1 MRTLLHDGSKSRR
14 ALMKM
19 RAAVLAGIGKKFEI
33 KEIEIAPPKRNEV
46 LVKIKAT
53 GLCASDLNAVD
64 GKRNLVPFPAVI
76 GHEAAGIVQ
85 EVGDNVSNVSVG
97 DHVIISIVPN
107 CGKCKYCQI
116 GQPNFCSTAGDAMGV
131 GGLFDGTSRLSLNGE
146 KINQFLCVASFA
158 EYAVVPDSGIIKIN
172 KEMPLDRAALISCAV
187 LTGYGAV
194 VNTAKVKPK
203 STVAVFGCGGV
214 GLNTIQAAKI
224 VGASH
229 IIAVDITEDKL
240 ELAKTFGATHVIN
253 SKNSDPVK
261 SIKDLTGGVD
271 YAFEALGKE
280 ETIQAAWKSVGAF
293 GQLTL
298 VGLMKHGAT
307 LTIDAG
313 PFVNEQSIKG
323 CYFGSSNIKT
333 DVPMLVENYMNKKLK
348 LDELITSRIKLEE
361 LDVAFERLRQGEG
374 ARNVIVF
381 E

>member
-1 MRTLLHDGSKSRR
+1 
-14 ALMKM
+14 MKM
-19 RAAVLAGIGKKFEI
+19 RAAVLADIGKKFEI
-33 KEIEIAPPKRNEV
+33 KELEIDTPKKNEV

-64 GKRNLVPFPAVI
+64 GKRKLVPFPAVI
-76 GHEAAGIVQ
+76 GHEAAGVVEAIG
-85 EVGDNVSNVSVG
+85 ENVTNVVPG

-107 CGKCKYCQI
+107 CGTCEYCKK
-116 GQPNFCSTAGDAMGV
+116 GQPNFCSTAGDAMGQ

-146 KINQFLCVASFA
+146 KINQFLCVAAFA
-158 EYAVVPDSGIIKIN
+158 EYSVVPDSGIIKID
-172 KEMPLDRAALISCAV
+172 KAMPLDRAALISCAV

-194 VNTAKVKPK
+194 VNTAKVKAG
-203 STVAVFGCGGV
+203 SNVAVFGCGGV

-224 VGASH
+224 VGASQ
-229 IIAVDITEDKL
+229 IIAVDITEEKL
-240 ELAKTFGATHVIN
+240 DLAKALGATHIVN
-253 SKNSDPVK
+253 SKNDDPVK
-261 SIKDLTGGVD
+261 MIKDLTGGVD
-271 YAFEALGKE
+271 YAFEALGRE

-293 GQLTL
+293 GQLIL

-323 CYFGSSNIKT
+323 CYFGSSDIKK
-333 DVPMLVENYMNKKLK
+333 DVPMLVDNYMNKKLK
-348 LDELITSRIKLEE
+348 LDELITSRIKLED

>member
-1 MRTLLHDGSKSRR
+1 
-14 ALMKM
+14 MKM
-19 RAAVLAGIGKKFEI
+19 KAAVLKNVGEKFEI
-33 KEIEIAPPKRNEV
+33 KELEIAAPKTNEV

-76 GHEAAGIVQ
+76 GHEAAGIV
-85 EVGDNVSNVSVG
+85 EAIGENVTNVAVG

-107 CGKCKYCQI
+107 CGNCEYCQQ
-116 GQPNFCSTAGDAMGV
+116 GHPNFCVTAGNAMGQ
-131 GGLFDGTSRLSLNGE
+131 GGLFDGTSRLSLDGE

-158 EYAVVPDSGIIKIN
+158 EYSVVPASGVIKID

-194 VNTAKVKPK
+194 TNTAKVEAG

-214 GLNTIQAAKI
+214 GLNTIQAARI
-224 VGASH
+224 VGATT
-229 IIAVDITEDKL
+229 IIAVDISDEKL
-240 ELAKTFGATHVIN
+240 DLAKLFGATHSVN
-253 SKNSDPVK
+253 SKTEDPVK
-261 SIKDLTGGVD
+261 FIRELTGGVD
-271 YAFEALGKE
+271 YAFEALGRE
-280 ETIQAAWKSVGAF
+280 ETIQAAWKTVGAF

-298 VGLMKHGAT
+298 VGLMKHGAS

-323 CYFGSSNIKT
+323 CYFGSSDIAK
-333 DVPMLVENYMNKKLK
+333 DVPMLVQSYLDKELL
-348 LDELITSRIKLEE
+348 LDELITSRVKLED
-361 LDVAFERLRQGEG
+361 LDVAFDRLRQGEG

>member
-1 MRTLLHDGSKSRR
+1 
-14 ALMKM
+14 MKM
-19 RAAVLAGIGKKFEI
+19 QAAVLDGVGKKFEI
-33 KEIEIAPPKRNEV
+33 RELEIAAPQKNEV

-76 GHEAAGIVQ
+76 GHEAAGIV
-85 EVGDNVSNVSVG
+85 EAIGENVTNVAVG
-97 DHVIISIVPN
+97 DHVIISIVPYCGN
-107 CGKCKYCQI
+107 CTYCKQ
-116 GQPNFCSTAGDAMGV
+116 GQPNFCGTAGDAMGQ
-131 GGLFDGTSRLSLNGE
+131 GGLFDGTSRLSSNGQ
-146 KINQFLCVASFA
+146 KVNQFLCVASFA
-158 EYAVVPDSGIIKIN
+158 EYSVVPDSGVIKID
-172 KEMPLDRAALISCAV
+172 KAMPLDRAALISCAV

-194 VNTAKVKPK
+194 TNTAKVKAG

-224 VGASH
+224 VGAST
-229 IIAVDITEDKL
+229 IIAVDISDEKL
-240 ELAKTFGATHVIN
+240 ELAKTFGATHAVN
-253 SKNSDPVK
+253 SKTDDPAK
-261 SIKDLTGGVD
+261 FIKDLTGGVD
-271 YAFEALGKE
+271 YAFEALGRE

-323 CYFGSSNIKT
+323 CYFGSSDIKK
-333 DVPMLVENYMNKKLK
+333 DVPMLVQSYLNNELK
-348 LDELITSRIKLEE
+348 LDELITSRIKLED

-381 E
+381 D